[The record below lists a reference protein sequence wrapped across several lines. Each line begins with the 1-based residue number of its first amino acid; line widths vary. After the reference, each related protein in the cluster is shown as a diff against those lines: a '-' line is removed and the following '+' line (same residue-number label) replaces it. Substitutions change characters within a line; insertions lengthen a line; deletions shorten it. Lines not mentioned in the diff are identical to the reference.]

1 MHDRHR
7 QHAPREGHLRYGALV
22 EAMILDERR
31 RAESRKQRR
40 TLLMVSVLLLLLYG
54 ACSFDGRHSDS
65 AATPLELQDR

>member
-7 QHAPREGHLRYGALV
+7 HAPREGHLSYGALV

-40 TLLMVSVLLLLLYG
+40 TLLMVSALILLLYG
-54 ACSFDGRHSDS
+54 ACSFDGRHSAS
-65 AATPLELQDR
+65 AATPLELHD